1 METQAVSELFPLFN
15 TANAETIEWLL
26 SVAEEEEYEQDSVLV
41 TEDTWGRAVFFIVSG
56 WVKIRSIYGSGEA
69 TLQILSQG
77 DYFGEMA
84 VLDESLRAVD
94 AIALSEVRL
103 LSISAQR
110 FIQILFKEPQL
121 QHRMLQ
127 LTVRKLKHLY
137 SRLQLQ
143 HLPPKIKLV
152 KTLIFLS
159 DNYGHPTEKGSR
171 LLQISQQDLAD
182 IAGIHL
188 EDTSHILDKLQ
199 SKGWIEID
207 DRDRALYLTNLR
219 QLHHLAK
226 QI

>member
-15 TANAETIEWLL
+15 TANTETIEWLL
-26 SVAEEEEYEQDSVLV
+26 SVAEKEEYEQDSLLV

-56 WVKIRSIYGSGEA
+56 WVKIRSISGRGEA

-84 VLDESLRAVD
+84 VLDESLRAVE
-94 AIALSEVRL
+94 AIALSEVQL

-110 FIQILFKEPQL
+110 FLQILFKEPQL

-127 LTVRKLKHLY
+127 LTVRKLKQLY

-152 KTLIFLS
+152 KILIFLS
-159 DNYGHPTEKGSR
+159 ENYGHPTEKGSR
-171 LLQISQQDLAD
+171 LLQIPQQDLAD
-182 IAGIHL
+182 IAGINL
-188 EDTSHILDKLQ
+188 EDTSYLLDKFQ